1 MDRLLREGNP
11 PTGQLASPKPQ
22 YKDVQTNNWEE
33 LKGEGGASY
42 VKDRDVLA
50 KLEQARVLLAGVA
63 TETKLEEARALLE
76 SVAGKDFATQATLAQ
91 VKSELELVKAELA
104 AIKANQLSGD
114 QKVQQVGNNV
124 LIASGANFEFEV
136 APGAS
141 APTSQTITY
150 DYKNFTWLYVRV
162 LAQNGH
168 DFEVEQEIPGY
179 TRLKIAGKSL
189 ASIIFLSD
197 PFRPLGDTGRIW
209 IRNKSLNPQK
219 YNFQIY
225 GMTSGQATLEVVQ
238 SELALIKSE
247 LDNIK
252 QNQTSGDQ
260 KVQLSGTTVAD
271 TQAIPFSRS
280 TRDLQGE
287 AMDEIISIIGA
298 ENIACCLPMWQDAG
312 ETIVRDLINPNL
324 SFDVIGNATLGNDGM
339 FGPCLS
345 STAGGLLERAVDEHI
360 SGASI
365 IYLTSPAMK
374 LATKITG
381 VVGEVR
387 YALAQLFRT
396 GTLDTAT
403 VKLSI
408 YTDDGGKPGVEL
420 YNPLLGREYGLTD
433 WTTPCSA
440 ISSAGIVWRG
450 FTLKQPLQ
458 LLANATYWLVLEY
471 VDGTGV
477 DAGNCIGWVLDDAAG
492 NGRANYDGAT
502 WNSVAGKAHNYA
514 LYTGLALED
523 EWTIVIAAQDV
534 AGDAANRF
542 LFTIPGMLREQDI
555 ALYKTDEKRMCA
567 TYLPAKTS
575 IRAHV
580 YHPASTLWTVHTMT
594 YDKRRLYDTLH
605 YYTNGRLSGVSF
617 PAETVASGVLVNPHQ
632 AQPFYIGGDRSPNG
646 LHRMY
651 WSGNIGPVLVARRT
665 LSSGEVGR
673 VTACLNKLRTRKGG
687 DYSA

>member
-1 MDRLLREGNP
+1 
-11 PTGQLASPKPQ
+11 
-22 YKDVQTNNWEE
+22 
-33 LKGEGGASY
+33 
-42 VKDRDVLA
+42 
-50 KLEQARVLLAGVA
+50 
-63 TETKLEEARALLE
+63 
-76 SVAGKDFATQATLAQ
+76 
-91 VKSELELVKAELA
+91 
-104 AIKANQLSGD
+104 
-114 QKVQQVGNNV
+114 
-124 LIASGANFEFEV
+124 
-136 APGAS
+136 
-141 APTSQTITY
+141 
-150 DYKNFTWLYVRV
+150 
-162 LAQNGH
+162 
-168 DFEVEQEIPGY
+168 
-179 TRLKIAGKSL
+179 
-189 ASIIFLSD
+189 
-197 PFRPLGDTGRIW
+197 
-209 IRNKSLNPQK
+209 
-219 YNFQIY
+219 
-225 GMTSGQATLEVVQ
+225 
-238 SELALIKSE
+238 
-247 LDNIK
+247 
-252 QNQTSGDQ
+252 
-260 KVQLSGTTVAD
+260 
-271 TQAIPFSRS
+271 
-280 TRDLQGE
+280 
-287 AMDEIISIIGA
+287 MDEIISIIGA

-324 SFDVIGNATLGNDGM
+324 SFDVIGNATLGNEGM

-345 STAGGLLERAVDEHI
+345 TTAGGLLERAVDEHI

-365 IYLTSPAMK
+365 LNLTSPATK

-420 YNPLLGREYGLTD
+420 YNRLLGREYGLTD

-492 NGRANYDGAT
+492 NGRAFYDGAT
-502 WNSVAGKAHNYA
+502 WNSRAGNAHNYA

-542 LFTIPGMLREQDI
+542 LFTIPGMLLEQDI

-567 TYLPAKTS
+567 TYLPAKTN
-575 IRAHV
+575 IRANV

-617 PAETVASGVLVNPHQ
+617 PAATAASGVLVNPHQ
-632 AQPFYIGGDRSPNG
+632 AQPFYIGGNRTPNG
-646 LHRMY
+646 LHTMR

-687 DYSA
+687 DYGA